1 MSDRSRRNF
10 LGRLA
15 ALAAAPALPGALRAA
30 DDDGP
35 RVFGKPVGLQLYS
48 LRERMPKDV
57 PGTLAAIRAMGFREV
72 EGGGDYKLG
81 TAGFLAE
88 LKKAG
93 LSVTSALYGYEDW
106 GKDTG
111 AVVKR
116 ASEFG
121 VRYAGLAWIPHKEV
135 FTREDCLRAAES
147 FNKWGT
153 AAKAAGIR
161 FVYHIHGYEFQ
172 PSPEGTLLDT
182 LAKETDPAAV
192 AFEADIFWVRR
203 GGCDPVALFEKYP
216 GRIPLTHVKD
226 IAKGVEVCKP
236 DGHAPDETSVPIGAG
251 MIDWPGVFKAAEKAG
266 VERHFIED
274 EHPDAERQI
283 PVSLRYLAQ
292 FR

>member
-1 MSDRSRRNF
+1 
-10 LGRLA
+10 
-15 ALAAAPALPGALRAA
+15 
-30 DDDGP
+30 
-35 RVFGKPVGLQLYS
+35 VGLQLYS

-57 PGTLAAIRAMGFREV
+57 PGTLAAIRAMGFREI

-116 ASEFG
+116 ASDFG

-147 FNKWGT
+147 FNKWGA

-172 PSPEGTLLDT
+172 PRPRARSSTRSRSRPTRPRSP
-182 LAKETDPAAV
+182 
-192 AFEADIFWVRR
+192 FEADIFWVRR

-236 DGHAPDETSVPIGAG
+236 TAARPTRRACRSAPA
-251 MIDWPGVFKAAEKAG
+251 
-266 VERHFIED
+266 
-274 EHPDAERQI
+274 
-283 PVSLRYLAQ
+283 
-292 FR
+292 

>member
-1 MSDRSRRNF
+1 MTRRRF
-10 LGRLA
+10 IGSVA
-15 ALAAAPALPGALRAA
+15 ATSALAAVARAQPAAPTVL
-30 DDDGP
+30 
-35 RVFGKPVGLQLYS
+35 GKPVGLQLYS
-48 LRERMPKDV
+48 LRQHFPKDV
-57 PGTLAAIRAMGFREV
+57 PGTLAKIRAMGFTEI
-72 EGGGDYKLG
+72 EGGSDYKLG
-81 TAGFLAE
+81 VDAFGAE
-88 LKKAG
+88 VKKAG
-93 LSVTSALYGYEDW
+93 LTLTSGHFGYEDW
-106 GKDTG
+106 GKDTA

-116 ASEFG
+116 ASDFG

-147 FNKWGT
+147 FNKWG
-153 AAKAAGIR
+153 AFAKAAGIR

-182 LAKETDPAAV
+182 LATQTDPAAV

-236 DGHAPDETSVPIGAG
+236 DGRAPDETSVPIGAG

-274 EHPDAERQI
+274 EHPEAERQI
-283 PVSLRYLAQ
+283 PVSLQYLQQ

>member
-1 MSDRSRRNF
+1 PMSDRSRRDF

-106 GKDTG
+106 GKDKG
-111 AVVKR
+111 
-116 ASEFG
+116 
-121 VRYAGLAWIPHKEV
+121 
-135 FTREDCLRAAES
+135 
-147 FNKWGT
+147 
-153 AAKAAGIR
+153 AGIR

-192 AFEADIFWVRR
+192 AIEADIFWVRR

-236 DGHAPDETSVPIGAG
+236 NGSAPDETSVPIGAG
-251 MIDWPGVFKAAEKAG
+251 MIDWPVVFKAAEKAG

-274 EHPDAERQI
+274 EHPEAERQI

-292 FR
+292 F